1 MNFKNSINGSIKG
14 KTIIRIA
21 KRIKIKNKKK
31 IVFLILF
38 LPKINKKENFL
49 IFGKSDEVL
58 ASIVTLEEIKYLYA
72 KT

>member
-14 KTIIRIA
+14 KTIIRITE
-21 KRIKIKNKKK
+21 RIKIKNKNK

-38 LPKINKKENFL
+38 LPKINKKQNFL
-49 IFGKSDEVL
+49 IFIKSDEVL

>member
-21 KRIKIKNKKK
+21 ERIKIKNKNK

-38 LPKINKKENFL
+38 LPNINKKENFL

>member
-1 MNFKNSINGSIKG
+1 MYFKNSINSSIKG

-21 KRIKIKNKKK
+21 ERIKIKNKNK

-49 IFGKSDEVL
+49 IFGKSDEIL

>member
-1 MNFKNSINGSIKG
+1 MYFKNSINGSIKG

-21 KRIKIKNKKK
+21 ERIKIKNKNK

-38 LPKINKKENFL
+38 LPNINKKENFL

>member
-14 KTIIRIA
+14 KTILRIA
-21 KRIKIKNKKK
+21 ERIKIKNKNK

>member
-21 KRIKIKNKKK
+21 ERIKIKNKNK

-49 IFGKSDEVL
+49 IFVKSDEVL

>member
-21 KRIKIKNKKK
+21 ERIKIKNKNK

-49 IFGKSDEVL
+49 IFIKSDEVL

>member
-21 KRIKIKNKKK
+21 ERIKIKNKNK

>member
-1 MNFKNSINGSIKG
+1 MYFKNSINGSIKG

-21 KRIKIKNKKK
+21 ERIKIKNKNK

-49 IFGKSDEVL
+49 IFVKSDEVL

>member
-14 KTIIRIA
+14 KTILRIA
-21 KRIKIKNKKK
+21 ERIKIKNKKK

-49 IFGKSDEVL
+49 IFVKSDEVL

>member
-14 KTIIRIA
+14 KTILRIA
-21 KRIKIKNKKK
+21 ERIKIKNKNK

-38 LPKINKKENFL
+38 LPNINKKENFL

>member
-1 MNFKNSINGSIKG
+1 MYFKNSINGSIKG

-21 KRIKIKNKKK
+21 ERIKIKNKNK

-49 IFGKSDEVL
+49 IFIKSDEVL

>member
-1 MNFKNSINGSIKG
+1 MYFKNSINGSIKG

-21 KRIKIKNKKK
+21 ERIKIKNKNK

>member
-1 MNFKNSINGSIKG
+1 MYFKNSINGSIKG

-21 KRIKIKNKKK
+21 ERIKIKNKKK

-58 ASIVTLEEIKYLYA
+58 ASIVTLEEIKYLHA

>member
-14 KTIIRIA
+14 KTILRIA
-21 KRIKIKNKKK
+21 ERIKIKNKKK

-49 IFGKSDEVL
+49 IFGKSDKVL

>member
-21 KRIKIKNKKK
+21 ERIKIKNKNK

-49 IFGKSDEVL
+49 IFVKSDEVL
-58 ASIVTLEEIKYLYA
+58 ASIVTLEEIKYL
-72 KT
+72 